1 MNNEPERLTSGW
13 KIFIIIVSIAIPVA
27 VSAMSVIPKIEITS
41 EGLRSLLNNLPMT
54 YASINGL
61 TFFILIGALVAI
73 KKKKIILHQRLITFS
88 MLMSIAF
95 LLLYVIYHLT
105 TDHTIFA
112 GTPGERTVYLI
123 ILNSHILLS
132 GIIVPLVLVAYARGV
147 SMMVTKHRKI
157 ARIALPLWLYVAAS
171 GVVVYLMVRPY
182 YPF

>member
-1 MNNEPERLTSGW
+1 MNSEPEKISSGW
-13 KIFIIIVSIAIPVA
+13 KIFIITVSIVIPVA
-27 VSAMSVIPKIEITS
+27 VSAMTVIPKIEVTS
-41 EGLRSLLNNLPMT
+41 ESLRSLLNNLPMT

-61 TFFILIGALVAI
+61 TFFILIGAFLAI

-147 SMMVTKHRKI
+147 TMMVTKHRKI
-157 ARIALPLWLYVAAS
+157 AKIALPLWLYVAAS
-171 GVVVYLMVRPY
+171 GVVIYLMISPY